1 MMMVSQSSREMM
13 IMISNVQN
21 TMTATDNGNN
31 TDYAMTSIKSID
43 QQLKSEVTA
52 ADISGETITGG
63 GD

>member
-1 MMMVSQSSREMM
+1 
-13 IMISNVQN
+13 
-21 TMTATDNGNN
+21 MTATDNGNN